1 MSGIDGATLGDGVIG
16 IDGDTLGD
24 KEQSRD
30 EVSLLRSKVRSLVD
44 AGTAFALV
52 MLGKED
58 AGITLGD

>member
-16 IDGDTLGD
+16 IEGDTLGD

-44 AGTAFALV
+44 AGEKLTLLFW
-52 MLGKED
+52 GKED